1 MKKYARRQSKHSR
14 KESHRNSHSVPE
26 TIAIS
31 RVHESAIHLSDDEE
45 DHEQDEETSSSASHV
60 MRVKVKLWEF
70 GQNDP
75 KKDSGSRLCKLNFAV
90 NYKHFFSSL

>member
-14 KESHRNSHSVPE
+14 KESQRNSHSVPE
-26 TIAIS
+26 MVAIS
-31 RVHESAIHLSDDEE
+31 SIDHAEHLEELEEE
-45 DHEQDEETSSSASHV
+45 DAVDSSSSSSSSHV

-75 KKDSGSRLCKLNFAV
+75 KKDSGSRLCKLHFAV
-90 NYKHFFSSL
+90 KT

>member
-14 KESHRNSHSVPE
+14 KESQRNSHSVPE
-26 TIAIS
+26 MVAIS
-31 RVHESAIHLSDDEE
+31 SIDHAELHEELEEE
-45 DHEQDEETSSSASHV
+45 DAVDSSSSSSSSHV

-75 KKDSGSRLCKLNFAV
+75 KKDSGSRLCKLHFAV
-90 NYKHFFSSL
+90 KT